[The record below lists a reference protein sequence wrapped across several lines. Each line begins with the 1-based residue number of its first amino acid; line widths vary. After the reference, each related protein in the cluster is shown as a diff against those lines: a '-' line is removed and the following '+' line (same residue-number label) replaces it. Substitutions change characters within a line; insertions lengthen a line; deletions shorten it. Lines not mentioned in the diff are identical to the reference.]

1 MKRSIPKQD
10 WVVSVIFYPHRF
22 ITTLAAACRKHD
34 SKRRS
39 TAGCFSYGNVCGRT
53 HVFGS
58 RECFGCRSCSLQVS
72 RILVINL
79 DLNVLK
85 YFCLI
90 IDSFAALKIE
100 ARDFKYFIV
109 HLQIHIGIDH
119 GTPMVQLVLFQRT
132 KWRYYFGTTIIIG
145 NLMFVFLNLFFLH
158 ITKPPENFSFKW
170 FHIPP

>member
-1 MKRSIPKQD
+1 MLSIFHCLVLNFIIRNKGGLGLEKA
-10 WVVSVIFYPHRF
+10 VIIGEKVNIKTRLGGFRHFLPTPIHYNISSSHKNS
-22 ITTLAAACRKHD
+22 KHN

-132 KWRYYFGTTIIIG
+132 K
-145 NLMFVFLNLFFLH
+145 
-158 ITKPPENFSFKW
+158 
-170 FHIPP
+170 